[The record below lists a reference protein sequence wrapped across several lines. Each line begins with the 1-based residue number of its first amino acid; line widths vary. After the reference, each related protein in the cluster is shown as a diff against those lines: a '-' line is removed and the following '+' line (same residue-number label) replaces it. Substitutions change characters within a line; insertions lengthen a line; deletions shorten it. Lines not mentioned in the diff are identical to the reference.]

1 MAGHGGPDIITDG
14 LVFCLDAADK
24 VSYQGEPT
32 TNLAPYPFNGDAT
45 GTETGTWGSTD
56 GSWTPNSGSIV
67 QMVDPFGTTRN
78 VIEYTN
84 HASGHFYGQPSYLT
98 GLSANSVTLATGS
111 YYVSAYFK
119 ASSAITTG
127 NILYRKGASG
137 NSSMGDVTITTEWTR
152 IGRTFEVTTAGGHY
166 FRHYSYSV
174 PSNWNLWVT
183 GLQIEAKSHATPFV
197 NGTRSATDG
206 WKDLTGNG
214 NHGDLTNMTFDSDA
228 QMDFDGSSGYIS
240 FSSTDYGIAAEWT
253 VSWWMN
259 MDDDGLQ
266 TFFSMKEAGSNNKI
280 EFITNNTI
288 REIFAN
294 LLDHDGTVIQ
304 VDTDNTVWSTG
315 EWTHVAITNNGGT
328 ATSSAIS
335 FYINGE
341 AKSNN
346 VVNGATIT
354 PMEAGSRTLS
364 IGKEDGGSRYVDGK
378 ITAVHV
384 YNCALSAKEVSQ
396 NFNAKR
402 SRFGV

>member
-1 MAGHGGPDIITDG
+1 MATHYSPKIVTDG
-14 LVFCLDAADK
+14 LVLCLDAADEN
-24 VSYQGEPT
+24 SYPGEPT
-32 TNLAPYPFNGDAT
+32 TNLAQTAYTLQGVHGITLSYIGVEDGWEKYSLSGTWAVDDTYPYSMGVRAATVSFTGGLPYTTRTTIKTNVPSKFNTFGAGINYVNQPMDASGTNSSVLNSDGSVTAQRKGFIYTSTTSQIGYLHTRGVST
-45 GTETGTWGSTD
+45 GTTFNSSTD
-56 GSWTPNSGSIV
+56 FVWC
-67 QMVDPFGTTRN
+67 
-78 VIEYTN
+78 
-84 HASGHFYGQPSYLT
+84 
-98 GLSANSVTLATGS
+98 
-111 YYVSAYFK
+111 
-119 ASSAITTG
+119 
-127 NILYRKGASG
+127 
-137 NSSMGDVTITTEWTR
+137 
-152 IGRTFEVTTAGGHY
+152 
-166 FRHYSYSV
+166 RH
-174 PSNWNLWVT
+174 T
-183 GLQIEAKSHATPFV
+183 QIEQNSHPTQYLAP
-197 NGTRSATDG
+197 GATRSATDG